1 MSFDM
6 KVMKTMDRKGFND
19 IRRAYQKRHRA
30 FPKNLTPIP
39 KEEWPITT
47 NALIADEA
55 WCSREFLVQIFR
67 PQGQPIR
74 LSICRSIL
82 AADGSWKDGITWDEM
97 QKVKS
102 DVGFGDSWAVEVFP
116 SDDQVIN
123 VANFRHLWIVPRPEF
138 AWMKGGSQ

>member
-1 MSFDM
+1 MSTDM
-6 KVMKTMDRKGFND
+6 RILANTDRRAFCE
-19 IRRAYQKRHRA
+19 IRRDYQKRHRA
-30 FPKNLTPIP
+30 FPKNLAPIP

-47 NALIADEA
+47 SALIADEA

-74 LSICRSIL
+74 LSICRTIL

-116 SDDQVIN
+116 PAEHVVN

-138 AWMKGGSQ
+138 AWLKGGGE